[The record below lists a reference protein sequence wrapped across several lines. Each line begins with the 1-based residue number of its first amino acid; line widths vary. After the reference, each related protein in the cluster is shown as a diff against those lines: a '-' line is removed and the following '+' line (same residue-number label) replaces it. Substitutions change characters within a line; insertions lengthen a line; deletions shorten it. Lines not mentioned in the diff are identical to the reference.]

1 MKIIVKRVIINL
13 LAIIALVDCKVI
25 NDNINCM
32 FYDPSCAKVSYFN
45 IYTIGAIP
53 CFVCRAPP
61 PPPFFLPT
69 LNFNLFKK

>member
-1 MKIIVKRVIINL
+1 MKIIVKRVIIIL

-45 IYTIGAIP
+45 IYTQSAQSR
-53 CFVCRAPP
+53 VLLVEHPP
-61 PPPFFLPT
+61 PPSSSRPLI
-69 LNFNLFKK
+69 LIL